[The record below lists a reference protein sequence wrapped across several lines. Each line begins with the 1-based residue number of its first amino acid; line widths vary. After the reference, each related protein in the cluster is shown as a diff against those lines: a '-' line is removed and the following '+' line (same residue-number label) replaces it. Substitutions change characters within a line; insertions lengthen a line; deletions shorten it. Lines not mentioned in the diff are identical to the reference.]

1 VGRKV
6 KHPSKRI
13 AELVE
18 AVKSA
23 LWSCDQTDRG
33 NALEIL
39 VETLAAGAREVAALN
54 DRIEAL
60 ETSVSTWA
68 SLARGAEVERDRLKE
83 RIRKAQVVLHE

>member
-1 VGRKV
+1 MGRNDVV
-6 KHPSKRI
+6 KHPSERI
-13 AELVE
+13 AELME
-18 AVKSA
+18 
-23 LWSCDQTDRG
+23 
-33 NALEIL
+33 
-39 VETLAAGAREVAALN
+39 EVADLK